1 MTIPITMESEA
12 VLLFELSWQSEDA
25 SHLERY
31 LARRANIWRDCFPP
45 GIKEE
50 LLGKT
55 PGQSVS
61 LDYSPGEVLP
71 PEAQQGKRRI
81 AYRFFRRDKLGNSKR
96 HPKQGRFYPKG
107 LLENL
112 AGVHRQNIFPFRVLE
127 AGEDEMLADMGHPL
141 VGFPAQVTVTVVD
154 NAQRESDIGGRATDW
169 RGQIA
174 DLGPGMQ
181 AALNGMQADFS
192 DPLDFTR
199 QDETDDAGF
208 YQTPRFVRHI
218 DSQASELLQK
228 EYATGLSDGSA
239 VLDLMSSC
247 ESHLP
252 MNKGLDVTGL
262 GLNSEEMAHN
272 PALSSHVVQDINSR
286 PELPFP
292 EQSFHAVLCSLSVEY
307 MIRPVAVLLEASRV
321 LKPGGRIGISFSNR
335 WFPPKTISLWPEL
348 FEFERTGYV
357 LDLLR
362 RTGAFEGLE
371 TVSIRNWWRPVDDKY
386 YPSLPTSDPVYLVWA
401 RRKA

>member
-1 MTIPITMESEA
+1 MTIPITMDSEA
-12 VLLFELSWQSEDA
+12 VLLFELAWQSEDA

-61 LDYSPGEVLP
+61 LDYSPGEALP
-71 PEAQQGKRRI
+71 PEAPQGKRRI
-81 AYRFFRRDKLGNSKR
+81 AYRFFRRDKLGNSER

-107 LLENL
+107 LLENF
-112 AGVHRQNIFPFRVLE
+112 AGIHRQNIFPFRVLE

-141 VGFPAQVTVTVVD
+141 AGFPVRLTVTVVD
-154 NAQRESDIGGRATDW
+154 NALRESDTGGTITDW

-218 DSQASELLQK
+218 DSLASELLQQ
-228 EYATGLSDGSA
+228 EYATELAHGSS
-239 VLDLMSSC
+239 VLDLMSSY

-252 MNKGLDVTGL
+252 TDQRLDGTGL

-272 PALSSHVVQDINSR
+272 SALSRHVVQDINSQ

-292 EQSFHAVLCSLSVEY
+292 EESFHAVLCSLSVEY
-307 MIRPVAVLLEASRV
+307 MIQPVAVLLEASRV

-335 WFPPKTISLWPEL
+335 WFPPKTIALWPEL
-348 FEFERTGYV
+348 YEFERVGYV

-371 TVSIRNWWRPVDDKY
+371 TVSIRNWWRPEDDKY